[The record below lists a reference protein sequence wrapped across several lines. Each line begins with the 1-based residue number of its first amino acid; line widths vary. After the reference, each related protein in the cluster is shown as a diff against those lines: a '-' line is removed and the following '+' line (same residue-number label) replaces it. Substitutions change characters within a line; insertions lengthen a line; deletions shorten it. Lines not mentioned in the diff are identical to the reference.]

1 MPELETTITSAPQ
14 GSKVAPNSLEA
25 EQSVLG
31 SMLLSEDCVIAAV
44 DKLKEQDFYAPMN
57 RRIWRAMR
65 DLTAISKPVD
75 LVTVTER
82 LEQKE
87 KLSIDEL
94 TYLTDLTQRV
104 PSVKNLQV
112 YIDIIREKSLL
123 RQTIE
128 ACGDIAEMS
137 YRGDASAREIL
148 NYAGEVIYKIAD
160 DRGSRSLEH
169 IRQAL
174 IESFETISKA
184 AKSKDG
190 LIGISTGFPLMDKT
204 LSGLQAAQLIVVAG
218 KTGMGKTS
226 FALNI
231 VEHVGTVL
239 KRPVAIFSLEMSR
252 DQLATRLLTGK
263 AQVDSQK
270 ARIGALSEK
279 EFFSLADAMVPLD
292 ESSIYIDDT
301 PTIGPTEILA
311 KLRRLKREQGDLGLV
326 VIDYLQLMTMGG
338 RTENRQLEVA
348 QLTRSLKIMAREMG
362 VPVIVLSQLKRVGDK
377 RENQI
382 PQLSDLRESGAIEQD
397 ADVVLFLHRDD
408 YFGQE
413 GGEEAAEPKS
423 RIIIAKQ
430 RSGPTGSIQVKWRG
444 EMTKYVEVDFIHEEE

>member
-1 MPELETTITSAPQ
+1 MPEVENDRQPANPGRIP
-14 GSKVAPNSLEA
+14 PNSLEA

-31 SMLLSEDCVIAAV
+31 SMLLSEDCVIVAV
-44 DKLKEQDFYAPMN
+44 DKLKERDFYTPMH

-65 DLTAISKPVD
+65 DLTGISKPVD

-82 LEQKE
+82 MEQKE
-87 KLSIDEL
+87 KLSMEEL

-104 PSVKNLQV
+104 PSVKNLQT

-123 RQTIE
+123 RQTLE
-128 ACGDIAEMS
+128 ACGDIAEMT
-137 YRGDASAREIL
+137 YRGDATAQEVL
-148 NYAGEVIYKIAD
+148 NYAGEIIYKIAD
-160 DRGSRSLEH
+160 DRASRSLEH

-174 IESFETISKA
+174 IESFESISKA

-190 LIGISTGFPLMDKT
+190 LMGISTGFPLMDKT
-204 LSGLQAAQLIVVAG
+204 LSGLQPAQLIVVAG

-231 VEHVGTVL
+231 VEHVGTIL
-239 KRPVAIFSLEMSR
+239 KRPVAVFSLEMSR
-252 DQLATRLLTGK
+252 DQLATRLITGK

-270 ARIGALSEK
+270 ARVGELTEK
-279 EFFSLADAMVPLD
+279 DFFSLADAMVPLE
-292 ESSIYIDDT
+292 ESAIYIDDT

-311 KLRRLKREQGDLGLV
+311 KLRRMKREQGDLGLV
-326 VIDYLQLMTMGG
+326 VIDYLQLMTMGNNG
-338 RTENRQLEVA
+338 RAENRQLEIA
-348 QLTRSLKIMAREMG
+348 QMTRSLKIMAREMS

-377 RENQI
+377 RENQA

-408 YFGQE
+408 YFGE
-413 GGEEAAEPKS
+413 DGENTGRS

-430 RSGPTGSIQVKWRG
+430 RSGPTGSIEVKWRG
-444 EMTKYVEVDFIHEEE
+444 EMTKYFEVDFVHEEE

>member
-1 MPELETTITSAPQ
+1 MPQTENNLPQ
-14 GSKVAPNSLEA
+14 VSGNRVPPNSLEA

-31 SMLLSEDCVIAAV
+31 SMLLSEDCVILAV
-44 DKLKEQDFYAPMN
+44 DKLKEHDFYTPMN

-65 DLTAISKPVD
+65 DLTAVSKPVD

-87 KLSIDEL
+87 KLTIEEL

-123 RQTIE
+123 RQTLE

-137 YRGDASAREIL
+137 YRGDATAQQVL
-148 NYAGEVIYKIAD
+148 NYAGEIIYKIAD

-174 IESFETISKA
+174 IESFESISKA

-190 LIGISTGFPLMDKT
+190 LMGISTGFPLMDKT

-239 KRPVAIFSLEMSR
+239 KRPVAVFSLEMSR
-252 DQLATRLLTGK
+252 DQLATRLITGK

-270 ARIGALSEK
+270 ARVGELTEK
-279 EFFSLADAMVPLD
+279 DFFSLADAMVPLE
-292 ESSIYIDDT
+292 ESAIFIDDT

-311 KLRRLKREQGDLGLV
+311 KLRRMKREQGDLGLV
-326 VIDYLQLMTMGG
+326 VIDYLQLMTMGNS
-338 RTENRQLEVA
+338 RAENRQLEIA
-348 QLTRSLKIMAREMG
+348 QMTRSLKIMAREMA

-377 RENQI
+377 RENQA

-408 YFGQE
+408 YFGE
-413 GGEEAAEPKS
+413 NGENTGRS

-430 RSGPTGSIQVKWRG
+430 RSGPTGSIEVKWRG
-444 EMTKYVEVDFIHEEE
+444 EMTKYFEVDFIHEEE

>member
-1 MPELETTITSAPQ
+1 MPQMENNLPQ
-14 GSKVAPNSLEA
+14 VGASRVPPNSLEA

-31 SMLLSEDCVIAAV
+31 SMLLSEDCVIVAV
-44 DKLKEQDFYAPMN
+44 DKLKEHDFYTPMN

-65 DLTAISKPVD
+65 DLTAVSKPVD

-87 KLSIDEL
+87 KLSIEEL

-123 RQTIE
+123 RQTLE
-128 ACGDIAEMS
+128 ACGDIVEMS
-137 YRGDASAREIL
+137 YRGDATAQQVL

-174 IESFETISKA
+174 IESFESISKA

-190 LIGISTGFPLMDKT
+190 LMGISTGFPLMDKT

-239 KRPVAIFSLEMSR
+239 KRPVAVFSLEMSR
-252 DQLATRLLTGK
+252 DQLATRLITGK

-270 ARIGALSEK
+270 ARVGELTEK
-279 EFFSLADAMVPLD
+279 DFFSLADAMVPLE
-292 ESSIYIDDT
+292 ESAIYIDDT

-311 KLRRLKREQGDLGLV
+311 KLRRMKREQGDLGLV
-326 VIDYLQLMTMGG
+326 VIDYLQLMTMGNS
-338 RTENRQLEVA
+338 RAENRQLEIA
-348 QLTRSLKIMAREMG
+348 QMTRSLKIMAREMS

-377 RENQI
+377 RENQA

-408 YFGQE
+408 YFGE
-413 GGEEAAEPKS
+413 DGENTGRS

-430 RSGPTGSIQVKWRG
+430 RSGPTGSIEVKWRG
-444 EMTKYVEVDFIHEEE
+444 EMTKYFEVDFVHEEE

>member
-1 MPELETTITSAPQ
+1 MPEVENDRQPANPGRIP
-14 GSKVAPNSLEA
+14 PNSLEA

-31 SMLLSEDCVIAAV
+31 SMLLSEDCVIVAV
-44 DKLKEQDFYAPMN
+44 DKLKERDFYTPMH

-65 DLTAISKPVD
+65 DLTGISKPVD

-82 LEQKE
+82 MEQKE
-87 KLSIDEL
+87 KLSMEEL

-104 PSVKNLQV
+104 PSVKNLQT

-123 RQTIE
+123 RQTLE
-128 ACGDIAEMS
+128 ACGDIAEMT
-137 YRGDASAREIL
+137 YRGDATAQEVL
-148 NYAGEVIYKIAD
+148 NYAGEIIYKIAD
-160 DRGSRSLEH
+160 DRASRSLEH

-174 IESFETISKA
+174 IESFESISKA

-190 LIGISTGFPLMDKT
+190 LMGISTGFPLMDKT
-204 LSGLQAAQLIVVAG
+204 LSGLQPAQLIVVAG

-231 VEHVGTVL
+231 VEHVGTIL
-239 KRPVAIFSLEMSR
+239 KRPVAVFSLEMSR
-252 DQLATRLLTGK
+252 DQLATRLITGK

-270 ARIGALSEK
+270 ARVGELTEK
-279 EFFSLADAMVPLD
+279 DFFSLADAMVPLE
-292 ESSIYIDDT
+292 ESAIYIDDT

-311 KLRRLKREQGDLGLV
+311 KLRRMKREQGDLGLV
-326 VIDYLQLMTMGG
+326 VIDYLQLMTMGNSG
-338 RTENRQLEVA
+338 RAENRQLEIA
-348 QLTRSLKIMAREMG
+348 QMTRSLKIMAREMS

-377 RENQI
+377 RENQA

-408 YFGQE
+408 YFGE
-413 GGEEAAEPKS
+413 DGENTGRS

-430 RSGPTGSIQVKWRG
+430 RSGPTGSIEVKWRG
-444 EMTKYVEVDFIHEEE
+444 EMTKYFEVDFVHEEE

>member
-1 MPELETTITSAPQ
+1 MPQTENNLPQ
-14 GSKVAPNSLEA
+14 VSGNRVPPNSLEA

-31 SMLLSEDCVIAAV
+31 SMLLSEDCVILAV
-44 DKLKEQDFYAPMN
+44 DKLKEHDFYTPMN

-65 DLTAISKPVD
+65 DLTAVSKPVD

-87 KLSIDEL
+87 KLTIEEL

-123 RQTIE
+123 RQTLE

-137 YRGDASAREIL
+137 YRGDATAQQVL
-148 NYAGEVIYKIAD
+148 NYAGEIIYKIAD

-174 IESFETISKA
+174 IESFESISKA

-190 LIGISTGFPLMDKT
+190 LMGISTGFPLMDKT

-239 KRPVAIFSLEMSR
+239 KRPVAVFSLEMSR
-252 DQLATRLLTGK
+252 DQLATRLITGK

-270 ARIGALSEK
+270 ARVGELTEK
-279 EFFSLADAMVPLD
+279 DFFSLADAMVPLE
-292 ESSIYIDDT
+292 ESAIFIDDT

-311 KLRRLKREQGDLGLV
+311 KLRRMKREQGDLGLV
-326 VIDYLQLMTMGG
+326 VIDYLQLMTMGNS
-338 RTENRQLEVA
+338 RAENRQLEIA
-348 QLTRSLKIMAREMG
+348 QMTRSLKIMAREMG

-377 RENQI
+377 RENQA

-408 YFGQE
+408 YFGE
-413 GGEEAAEPKS
+413 NGENTGRS

-430 RSGPTGSIQVKWRG
+430 RSGPTGSIEVKWRG
-444 EMTKYVEVDFIHEEE
+444 EMTKYFEVDFIHEEE